1 MIDFKN
7 PKTIVGN
14 QELIRTLQRIKDE
27 IKPVIKVNF
36 SNAAVL
42 DLTDQ
47 NRELKEIDLS
57 DAAAFSDYVFSC
69 MKKKGSAVAIGRYNE
84 DRTIYKGYSLFT
96 GTKPSRHIHLGIDL
110 WVHAGT
116 PVFAPIAGQVHSFA
130 DNKAAGDYGPTI
142 ILEHHIGSIL
152 FYTLY
157 GHLSP
162 DSLSGL
168 VEKQPVRAGQEIARA
183 GNYPQNGNWPPHLHF
198 QIITDLQGKKG
209 DFWGVAAVEEREKM
223 LTICPDPNLILQ
235 LDIAEAS

>member
-1 MIDFKN
+1 M
-7 PKTIVGN
+7 VGSE
-14 QELIRTLQRIKDE
+14 ELIHTLLRIKDE
-27 IKPVIKVNF
+27 IKPVLKVDF
-36 SNAAVL
+36 GHAMVL

-57 DAAAFSDYVFSC
+57 DVVAFSDYVLSC
-69 MKKKGSAVAIGRYNE
+69 MKAKGSAVAIGRYNE

-96 GTKPSRHIHLGIDL
+96 GTKPSRRIHLGIDL
-110 WVHAGT
+110 WVTAGT

-130 DNKAAGDYGPTI
+130 DNKAPGDYGPTI

-162 DSLSGL
+162 DFLSGL
-168 VEKQPVRAGQEIARA
+168 EEKQPVKAGQEIARV

-209 DFWGVAAVEEREKM
+209 DFWGVAAAEEREKM
-223 LTICPDPNLILQ
+223 LAICPDPNIILQ
-235 LDIAEAS
+235 LNIAEAS